1 MLFNFSGESIG
12 SISALLTL
20 VIVIVAP
27 FILNYYITTRRRYL
41 DNEKVLN
48 KFKETYAGLRKD
60 SKRALMY
67 NSYFLMRR
75 LLYATSLVFLEDFP
89 FT

>member
-1 MLFNFSGESIG
+1 MKKFS
-12 SISALLTL
+12 
-20 VIVIVAP
+20 
-27 FILNYYITTRRRYL
+27 
-41 DNEKVLN
+41 D

-89 FT
+89 FYLNSYFDDLSLYYNSVHY